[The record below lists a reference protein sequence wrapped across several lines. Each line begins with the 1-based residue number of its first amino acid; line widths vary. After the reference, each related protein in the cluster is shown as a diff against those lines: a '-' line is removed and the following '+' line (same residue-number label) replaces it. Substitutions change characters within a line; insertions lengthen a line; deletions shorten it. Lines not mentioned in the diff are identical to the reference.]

1 MNGRKMSG
9 QIKIEIGQSER
20 SQSAIQIR
28 VFLCF
33 MRKKIKFFL
42 RFTSIGFISILMEG
56 SPLKLQT
63 YQTRSKQ
70 THIKCHYTHSKIPQI
85 LPILF
90 CFIYAKYVQFHNR
103 RQTTDGERLTQA
115 TKNRLILN
123 IIGMLPRF

>member
-42 RFTSIGFISILMEG
+42 RSTSIGFISILMEG
-56 SPLKLQT
+56 SPLKLQPNT
-63 YQTRSKQ
+63 NLGQNKHT
-70 THIKCHYTHSKIPQI
+70 
-85 LPILF
+85 
-90 CFIYAKYVQFHNR
+90 
-103 RQTTDGERLTQA
+103 
-115 TKNRLILN
+115 
-123 IIGMLPRF
+123 